1 MSESFYP
8 ILDSSYR
15 REECAIHLECHFNSD
30 DRITAGENF
39 SDQILPPS
47 LSTTSTNGKL
57 RPYAICAPTQINSIT
72 QKFYTDTS
80 KQPSNIIFDSSA
92 RLPTTG
98 TRATRTTSI
107 STCDNTNTNCNNT
120 NNQSTNYS
128 HCITTN
134 PMLRSANYDMSR
146 FTLPIDKNNKSFKL
160 NDDTS
165 DFLVNN
171 TFNSNNPVLNN
182 TNNHHIS
189 TLNSTVNCNSRDKVK
204 KRRNRTTFTSHQ
216 LNEMERIFQ
225 KTHYPDVYAREQ
237 LALRTGLTEARV
249 QVWFQ
254 NRRAKWRKRERLGGS
269 GSIINGSSD
278 LSLHLSFSEQ
288 NDLPTPNNNNN
299 NNSSTSTA
307 VFAAA
312 AAACAM
318 AAAVTAGTNLNGN
331 QLTTTQNHL
340 NKHVNNEN
348 TNKYTNLFLGS
359 NSSSFIPTPSTVD
372 TRHIASIFDQQNS
385 VSTNFNNYESN
396 LIHHSKQFYESHPYL
411 SFTLNK
417 LAKSGVN
424 YNEIS
429 RKPSH
434 ECDLI
439 TSINSLNNE
448 KFDSKHLS
456 RDQFNVAHKSSN
468 INTDLSLPIINKS
481 GYIQHNDEL
490 NQHHQHQHYPQQHSS
505 TECNASSMHERWQY
519 ITDVKRHSVKHP
531 FSSNDIPTDRQ
542 RKYSSS
548 PTSIEWSLNAQN
560 DIKNKNNNEVNFNCY
575 SVSERRD
582 HNSQLVTNQINIK
595 KNDVHDPLETAI
607 TTTNTSIKNNHTLW
621 NSTELTNSLYLNNT
635 FTDNHQLVNTSINGD
650 KSISPTNNSINNAKN
665 ENLKSNLRWNFSTE
679 SKESNWLVNKQ
690 HMTDFYDEQ
699 NSTESKIF
707 I

>member
-1 MSESFYP
+1 
-8 ILDSSYR
+8 
-15 REECAIHLECHFNSD
+15 
-30 DRITAGENF
+30 
-39 SDQILPPS
+39 
-47 LSTTSTNGKL
+47 
-57 RPYAICAPTQINSIT
+57 
-72 QKFYTDTS
+72 
-80 KQPSNIIFDSSA
+80 
-92 RLPTTG
+92 
-98 TRATRTTSI
+98 
-107 STCDNTNTNCNNT
+107 
-120 NNQSTNYS
+120 
-128 HCITTN
+128 
-134 PMLRSANYDMSR
+134 
-146 FTLPIDKNNKSFKL
+146 
-160 NDDTS
+160 
-165 DFLVNN
+165 
-171 TFNSNNPVLNN
+171 
-182 TNNHHIS
+182 
-189 TLNSTVNCNSRDKVK
+189 
-204 KRRNRTTFTSHQ
+204 
-216 LNEMERIFQ
+216 

-269 GSIINGSSD
+269 GSIINGSR
-278 LSLHLSFSEQ
+278 
-288 NDLPTPNNNNN
+288 
-299 NNSSTSTA
+299 
-307 VFAAA
+307 
-312 AAACAM
+312 
-318 AAAVTAGTNLNGN
+318 
-331 QLTTTQNHL
+331 
-340 NKHVNNEN
+340 
-348 TNKYTNLFLGS
+348 S

-417 LAKSGVN
+417 LAKSGIN
-424 YNEIS
+424 YNDIS

-448 KFDSKHLS
+448 KFDSKHLF

-490 NQHHQHQHYPQQHSS
+490 NQHHQHQHYQQQHSS

-519 ITDVKRHSVKHP
+519 LTDVKRHSVKHP
-531 FSSNDIPTDRQ
+531 FSSTDIPTDRQ

-575 SVSERRD
+575 SVSEPGD
-582 HNSQLVTNQINIK
+582 QLVTNQINIK
-595 KNDVHDPLETAI
+595 KNDVHNPLETAI
-607 TTTNTSIKNNHTLW
+607 TTNNTSIKNHHTLW

-650 KSISPTNNSINNAKN
+650 KSISPTNNSINNTKN
-665 ENLKSNLRWNFSTE
+665 ENLKSNLRWNLSTE
-679 SKESNWLVNKQ
+679 LKESNWLVNKQ